1 MEGYTLY
8 NLASRYTPGSG
19 EAFLTASLPEVIY
32 TQGREVMSYV
42 HGGTGY
48 VSKTYSSWIDEN
60 GNLQYGYI
68 DVAYVMGDSY
78 VVSDE
83 LLQLFDANDVRYS
96 AFFARSYQKNYLVSR
111 KYRAAIN
118 EAIVETDPITGT
130 PVMPVVEGMDFN
142 EVASIRYAEVVLNK
156 AEAQACA
163 GDAGAVETMR
173 QFLETRYTVGPA
185 IPASG
190 SGLIEFIRRERQ
202 KELCFEGHRWFDLR
216 RYAVN
221 SVHKQTIQV
230 KHEWHTRTTS
240 EAVLEGSYT
249 LKAYDNTLKGDWM
262 IPVPEDVINYC
273 FPVLYNFERG
283 NGVVKN

>member
-1 MEGYTLY
+1 
-8 NLASRYTPGSG
+8 
-19 EAFLTASLPEVIY
+19 
-32 TQGREVMSYV
+32 MSYV

-156 AEAQACA
+156 
-163 GDAGAVETMR
+163 GR
-173 QFLETRYTVGPA
+173 
-185 IPASG
+185 G
-190 SGLIEFIRRERQ
+190 SGFVREMQ
-202 KELCFEGHRWFDLR
+202 ERWKRCVSFW
-216 RYAVN
+216 
-221 SVHKQTIQV
+221 
-230 KHEWHTRTTS
+230 KHGTR
-240 EAVLEGSYT
+240 
-249 LKAYDNTLKGDWM
+249 
-262 IPVPEDVINYC
+262 
-273 FPVLYNFERG
+273 LYRPYLPA
-283 NGVVKN
+283 GVV